1 MRKKGRGERG
11 IELGGGQEGI
21 ADAQQGEGDGPRRG
35 RLAVAMD
42 TTTSTH
48 NVGCLDREKKERGEV
63 AFFIYLF
70 LDWFIRHH
78 AVGQNHS
85 GLGQGD
91 AVVGVA
97 DGVGGGG
104 AEVDAGGEGEEEGTL
119 EDEGVT
125 VGGVDEVVGEEGPG
139 LSQRHQLRAQRWL
152 DTRAVRGGRE
162 RADAPHDLHGGG
174 QAEVQ
179 RFYNCGNISDSYTE
193 YLKDIEAGK
202 IENVPTPPIAI
213 DYWRLPADATLKD
226 VVVVVCADEAH
237 HRDVNHFASDV
248 HFQGMDLKDTPAL
261 LDYH

>member
-85 GLGQGD
+85 GFGQGGNSSD
-91 AVVGVA
+91 FS
-97 DGVGGGG
+97 GGG
-104 AEVDAGGEGEEEGTL
+104 
-119 EDEGVT
+119 
-125 VGGVDEVVGEEGPG
+125 
-139 LSQRHQLRAQRWL
+139 
-152 DTRAVRGGRE
+152 
-162 RADAPHDLHGGG
+162 
-174 QAEVQ
+174 
-179 RFYNCGNISDSYTE
+179 
-193 YLKDIEAGK
+193 
-202 IENVPTPPIAI
+202 
-213 DYWRLPADATLKD
+213 
-226 VVVVVCADEAH
+226 
-237 HRDVNHFASDV
+237 
-248 HFQGMDLKDTPAL
+248 
-261 LDYH
+261 